1 MALSGL
7 AIYKLLPK
15 TNCKECGFPTCLA
28 FAMKLAAKQ
37 AELAAC
43 PYVSEEA
50 KETLAAAAAPP
61 IRLITIS
68 SDGRKIEVGNE
79 TVMFRHEKT
88 FYHEP
93 GLLVRV
99 KDTQPLEEFKEVVT
113 QAASYSVVRVGMELG
128 VSGFAVE
135 NASGDPA
142 LFAER
147 VEALKA
153 MANLPLVLISK
164 DPAALEAAVAKLERD
179 VPLLYAADGD
189 NWQAMAELAK
199 KHKLPLAVRGE
210 GGPSTIR
217 RGEPVEPSGHRLT
230 SLANLVEQVKNAGV
244 EDIVLDLGA
253 REPGDT
259 LVTLTQLR
267 RLALKKNFRLLGY
280 PIITF
285 PGEGAA
291 SEAEEVVLAAQHIA
305 KYGGFVVLDHFD
317 PATMYSLLTLRLNIY
332 TDPQKPIQMEPGIYE
347 FGEPTADSPLLTTT
361 NFSLTYFSVAGE
373 VEGSGVPAWL
383 LVCDAEGM
391 SVLTA
396 WAAGNFDA
404 EVIVKMVKQFNV
416 ADKIAHRKIVIP
428 GFVAVI
434 SGELEDELSGWEVL
448 VGPREAVDIPAYL
461 KLWS

>member
-7 AIYKLLPK
+7 EIYKLLPK

-50 KETLAAAAAPP
+50 KAALAAAAAPP

-99 KDTQPLEEFKEVVT
+99 KDTQSLEEFEQVVT
-113 QAASYSVVRVGMELG
+113 QAASYSVERVGMELT

-135 NASGDPA
+135 NASGDAA

-147 VEALKA
+147 VGALRAIAK
-153 MANLPLVLISK
+153 LPLVLISK
-164 DPAALEAAVAKLERD
+164 DPVAMEAAIAKLQQA
-179 VPLLYAADGD
+179 VPLLYAADKD
-189 NWQAMAELAK
+189 NWQAMAEVAK

-210 GGPSTIR
+210 DD
-217 RGEPVEPSGHRLT
+217 LT
-230 SLANLVEQVKNAGV
+230 TLANLVEQVKNAGV
-244 EDIVLDLGA
+244 EDIVLDPGA
-253 REPGDT
+253 RGPVDT
-259 LVTLTQLR
+259 LINLTQLR

-291 SEAEEVVLAAQHIA
+291 SEAEEVALAAEHVA
-305 KYGGFVVLDHFD
+305 KYGGFIVLDHFD

-332 TDPQKPIQMEPGIYE
+332 TDPQKPIQMEPGVYE

-373 VEGSGVPAWL
+373 VESAGIPCWL
-383 LVCDAEGM
+383 LVCDSEGM

-404 EVIVKMVKQFNV
+404 EVIAKMVKQFNV

-428 GFVAVI
+428 GLVAVI
-434 SGELEDELSGWEVL
+434 SGELEDELSGWEVM
-448 VGPREAVDIPAYL
+448 VGPRESVDIPAYL
-461 KLWS
+461 KLWRS